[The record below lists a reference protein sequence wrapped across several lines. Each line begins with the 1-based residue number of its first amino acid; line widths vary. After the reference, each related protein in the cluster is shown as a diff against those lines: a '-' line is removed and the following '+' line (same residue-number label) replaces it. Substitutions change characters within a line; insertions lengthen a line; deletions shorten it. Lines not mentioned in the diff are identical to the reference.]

1 MSNNYYSGF
10 CQINPFG
17 TSEYQHQLGVL
28 NNKAVSYSRT
38 PQFYYKDK
46 DILELIIFRGVSE
59 TDQNTKIPT
68 THVGPILEVLN
79 WFYTQATA
87 GKFTSSKPAATA
99 LVVSEY
105 PDYTIKTLGNMVT
118 NGNIYLP
125 AHIELTIPVDGVA
138 HDFRVW
144 FAVDNF
150 LAEFPYRDIFV
161 FGPVPPDEID
171 ILLTDNYKQLAERFA
186 QETPDKLEKRVQ
198 ALIGDNLI
206 PYTWRDV
213 WTFDVVDRINTGKT
227 TKGCWTIILWG
238 NPLNADDDINEQIKD
253 CIIGHSNKSEDEW
266 GQVLPD
272 IFNPLE
278 FFLVPHWDRQGLDNK
293 SPIGSTY
300 SPVSTYQS
308 GDTLAQK
315 YADFYEES
323 FIRSSLE
330 FVPHLWKSVCF
341 SVVGKPN
348 NNGGQTTFSS
358 VFPDYQLIPSTD
370 TQSGSMTELTSQAI
384 YDLEVLLS
392 AAEVAS
398 DSGFLPTGVSKVTR
412 KDRLY
417 VTMKSGK
424 VKFTCISRQQFVTDG
439 LLADD

>member
-1 MSNNYYSGF
+1 MSKTYYSGF

-17 TSEYQHQLGVL
+17 TSAYQHQLGVL
-28 NNKAVSYSRT
+28 TNKAVSYSRT

-46 DILELIIFRGVSE
+46 DILELIIFRGVSDTE
-59 TDQNTKIPT
+59 QNAKIPT
-68 THVGPILEVLN
+68 THVTPILDVLN

-87 GKFTSSKPAATA
+87 GKFTSNKSAATA
-99 LVVSEY
+99 LVVSQY

-118 NGNIYLP
+118 NGKVYLP
-125 AHIELTIPVDGVA
+125 AHIELTIPVNGVE

-150 LAEFPYRDIFV
+150 LVEFPYRDIFV

-171 ILLTDNYKQLAERFA
+171 ILLTYNYKQLTERFA

-213 WTFDVVDRINTGKT
+213 WAYDVIDRINTGHN

-238 NPLNADDDINEQIKD
+238 NPLNADDDIIEQIKK
-253 CIIGHSNKSEDEW
+253 CITTHSKKSESEW
-266 GQVLPD
+266 EQVLPD

-278 FFLVPHWDRQGLDNK
+278 FFLIPHWNKPGLDNK

-300 SPVSTYQS
+300 SPIATFLN

-315 YADFYEES
+315 YADFYDAS

-330 FVPHLWKSVCF
+330 FVPHLWKSICF
-341 SVVGKPN
+341 SAVGKPN

-370 TQSGSMTELTSQAI
+370 TQAGSMTELTSGAV

-392 AAEVAS
+392 AAEIAS
-398 DSGFLPTGVSKVTR
+398 DSAILPSGVNKVIR

-417 VTMKSGK
+417 VTLKSGK
-424 VKFTCISRQQFVTDG
+424 VKFTCLSRQQFVTDG
-439 LLADD
+439 LLTDG